1 MGGGGRRCLGNLEG
15 EDAWEGW
22 RWDSQQSSCF
32 ETADVV
38 SSEQERAPRF
48 VGGTESWGR
57 VLGWLVESCPGP
69 AQWLDCVVRPCH
81 HFLSWEPPG
90 GAET

>member
-1 MGGGGRRCLGNLEG
+1 MVKGISKALMQRRRWVISRDSNRENTGLRKGGSGHDWKGHTRWEEGGGRRCLGNLEG

-38 SSEQERAPRF
+38 SSEQER
-48 VGGTESWGR
+48 
-57 VLGWLVESCPGP
+57 
-69 AQWLDCVVRPCH
+69 
-81 HFLSWEPPG
+81 PPDL
-90 GAET
+90 